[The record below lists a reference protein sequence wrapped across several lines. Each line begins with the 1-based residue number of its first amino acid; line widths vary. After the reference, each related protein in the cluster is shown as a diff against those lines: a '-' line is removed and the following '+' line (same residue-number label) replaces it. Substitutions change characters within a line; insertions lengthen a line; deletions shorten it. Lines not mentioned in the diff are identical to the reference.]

1 MVTVR
6 ADRKTP
12 LISSILN
19 SPDRAAGYFGK
30 TESVADRHT
39 QNNPKGISMLQFE
52 ELRLTLLAERE
63 KLQGLREAFG
73 IDAMR
78 AEIQTLDEQ
87 AAQPAFWDD
96 LKQSQAVL
104 QKSAKLKARIAQYE
118 RLAAHF
124 EDALTM
130 IELADEEEAEELF
143 GECKESVEA
152 FKASLEAIT
161 LSTLL
166 TGEYDANSATITFHA
181 GAGGTEAQDWNEM
194 LVRMYQRWAERHGFT
209 CKLVDWLD
217 GEEAGLK
224 SAELLIEGENAYGFL
239 RSENGVH
246 RLVRCSPYDSSGRRH
261 TSFASLQVMPVLADD
276 SDVEINPDDIKMDV
290 FRASGAGGQKVN
302 KTSSAVRL
310 THIPTGIVTTCQ
322 VERSQHQ
329 NREVALRMLK
339 SELVHIKEVQHLERI
354 EDIKGVQMEIGWGSQ
369 IRSYVFMPY
378 TMAKDH
384 RTGYENG
391 NIPAVM
397 DGDLDGFI
405 NAYLKMQAT
414 Q

>member
-1 MVTVR
+1 
-6 ADRKTP
+6 
-12 LISSILN
+12 
-19 SPDRAAGYFGK
+19 
-30 TESVADRHT
+30 
-39 QNNPKGISMLQFE
+39 MLQFE